1 MATQNYYLTNTPT
14 DIVTELSLTAGTYYY
29 GRFVGPGEAVMR
41 VLEATEAPDVMDA
54 EALPVRSFGDITIL
68 PDGIQ
73 SIYCWTREGGGRL
86 VVNEGE

>member
-1 MATQNYYLTNTPT
+1 
-14 DIVTELSLTAGTYYY
+14 
-29 GRFVGPGEAVMR
+29 MR